1 MPTVFVHGF
10 PETPDVWEP
19 MLVELERIAPARPG
33 PIRLSPPGFG
43 APLPTGFG
51 ATVGD
56 YRDWLIG
63 ELERFAEPV
72 DLVGHDWGGVHTL
85 NAVMARPD
93 LVRSWVSDVTGLFDP
108 DYVWHEFALSQQAP
122 ESTGPDP
129 AVPLGP
135 DLAMRVAMLV
145 KFGMSEPV
153 AKQVAAGQDE
163 AMGRAAHALY
173 RSAAQPVM
181 AELGRNLERAAQRPG
196 LALLATEDLLAG
208 TIEQRYRTAQ
218 LVSAGTATLEGL
230 GHWWM
235 TQDPSHGAQVL
246 TDFWDLLDR

>member
-10 PETPDVWEP
+10 PETPEIWEP
-19 MLVELERIAPARPG
+19 LLAEIERIAPARPA

-56 YRDWLIG
+56 YRDWLID

-72 DLVGHDWGGVHTL
+72 DLVGHDWGGAHTL

-93 LVRSWVSDVTGLFDP
+93 LVRSWASDVIGLFDP
-108 DYVWHEFALSQQAP
+108 DYVWHEFALSQQEP
-122 ESTGPDP
+122 PSTGPDP
-129 AVPLGP
+129 AVPFGP
-135 DLAMRVAMLV
+135 DLAVRVARLV
-145 KFGMSEPV
+145 ELGMGEPV
-153 AKQVAAGQDE
+153 ARRVAVGQDE
-163 AMGRAAHALY
+163 AMGRAAHSLY

-196 LALLATEDLLAG
+196 LALLATEDRFVGTVAQRCRAARRAG
-208 TIEQRYRTAQ
+208 A
-218 LVSAGTATLEGL
+218 VTATLGGL

-235 TQDPSHGAQVL
+235 TQDPGRGAQVL
-246 TDFWDLLDR
+246 TDFWDSLDR